1 MITTFLRAQRIRI
14 FWVVVVLL
22 ALLAGLI
29 VWYKNIYS
37 DPRRVFDAM
46 LENSL
51 RTTSVTKQIIQGD
64 ESQSLDQRLRLQ
76 NGEVHT
82 VQGVT
87 DLRQTG
93 LASAE
98 VITESIG
105 TPTADFVRYR
115 SINTDQK
122 REDGGELDF
131 SKVLDV
137 WGRTEASQETS
148 GELYNETVLGV
159 IPIGNMPAAD
169 RKKLLELARELEVYK
184 VEYARVQRTVTNG
197 RPTYEYTVK
206 VLPEAYVTFLKAYA
220 QSVGLTHLRNIRA
233 ADYKDA
239 TPLEFKVVVDV
250 YSRRLSSINYA
261 SGRNERYLDYGQQ
274 TDVVVPKDSV
284 TVEELQS
291 LIQQVQ

>member
-1 MITTFLRAQRIRI
+1 MIKTFFRAQRTRI
-14 FWVVVVLL
+14 FWVAVVLL
-22 ALLAGLI
+22 ALLAGSV

-51 RTTSVTKQIIQGD
+51 RTASVTKQVIQSED
-64 ESQSLDQRLRLQ
+64 SQSLDQRLRLQ
-76 NGEVHT
+76 NGENHT

-98 VITESIG
+98 VVTESIG

-115 SINTDQK
+115 SIHTDQK
-122 REDGGELDF
+122 SEDGGELDF
-131 SKVLDV
+131 SKVLNV
-137 WGRTEASQETS
+137 WGRTEAAQETS

-159 IPIGNMPAAD
+159 IPIGNLPTAE
-169 RKKLLELARELEVYK
+169 RKKLLDLARELEVYK

-220 QSVGLTHLRNIRA
+220 DAVGLTHLRNVRA
-233 ADYKDA
+233 ADYENA
-239 TPLEFKVVVDV
+239 TPLEFKVSVDV
-250 YSRRLSSINYA
+250 YSRRLSSISYA
-261 SGRNERYLDYGQQ
+261 SGRSENYLNYGQRV
-274 TDVVVPKDSV
+274 DVDIPKDSV
-284 TVEELQS
+284 TVEELQT